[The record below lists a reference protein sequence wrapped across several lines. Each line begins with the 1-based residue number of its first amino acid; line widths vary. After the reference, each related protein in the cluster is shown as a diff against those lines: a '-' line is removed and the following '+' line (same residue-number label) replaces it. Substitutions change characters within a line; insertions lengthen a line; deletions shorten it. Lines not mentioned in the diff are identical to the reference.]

1 MMTVQDNL
9 CHPNHMLKPSLTASQ
24 PFRGCNQV
32 RSRKSQASF
41 LLVDPI
47 FGHIAEEQ
55 DNKIHLKKPQD
66 SCQMSLSFDHSYAG
80 HTGFDYYAVAQVCL
94 RSAGLAC
101 RPFITWIGQFVSVV
115 S

>member
-1 MMTVQDNL
+1 M
-9 CHPNHMLKPSLTASQ
+9 
-24 PFRGCNQV
+24 

-66 SCQMSLSFDHSYAG
+66 SCQMSLSFDHSFAG

-94 RSAGLAC
+94 RSAGLSC